1 MMELAVFA
9 SAGFMVLAALVKG
22 YTTKSL
28 AQLRQEGGRLH
39 HEEGRTRQELVQAE
53 VLQESSDALRNQA
66 EFDCKK
72 LADEI
77 TSLAQDLEH
86 VAADLG
92 RSELDDEEQ

>member
-1 MMELAVFA
+1 
-9 SAGFMVLAALVKG
+9 MVLAALVKG

-28 AQLRQEGGRLH
+28 GQLRQEGGRLH

-53 VLQESSDALRNQA
+53 VLQESGDALRNQV

-77 TSLAQDLEH
+77 TSLVHDLQN
-86 VAADLG
+86 VAADMG
-92 RSELDDEEQ
+92 RSEIDDEEQ